1 MDMFPQ
7 NESARVIHEV
17 RQRRIACRKRL
28 RRQRAVPKNGSC
40 EMSGP
45 ENIAIA
51 TRTGESKERRE
62 AEDCEG
68 LSKSAEALDEACAGI
83 RG

>member
-1 MDMFPQ
+1 MDMFPH

-28 RRQRAVPKNGSC
+28 RRHRAVPKNGSC
-40 EMSGP
+40 EMSGL
-45 ENIAIA
+45 ENIATAARI
-51 TRTGESKERRE
+51 GELKERRE
-62 AEDCEG
+62 AEDGEG
-68 LSKSAEALDEACAGI
+68 LTKSAEALDEACAGI

>member
-7 NESARVIHEV
+7 NESTRTSHEV

-28 RRQRAVPKNGSC
+28 RRHRAVAKNGAC
-40 EMSGP
+40 EMSGL
-45 ENIAIA
+45 ENIAAA
-51 TRTGESKERRE
+51 TRVRELKERGE
-62 AEDCEG
+62 AEDYEG
-68 LSKSAEALDEACAGI
+68 LSNSAEALDEACAGI

>member
-7 NESARVIHEV
+7 NESARVSHEV

-28 RRQRAVPKNGSC
+28 RRHRVVAKNGSY
-40 EMSGP
+40 EMSGLD
-45 ENIAIA
+45 NLAA
-51 TRTGESKERRE
+51 ARRMLDLKERGE

-68 LSKSAEALDEACAGI
+68 LSNSAETLDEACAGV

>member
-1 MDMFPQ
+1 MDVFPQ

-28 RRQRAVPKNGSC
+28 RRQRAVSKNGAC
-40 EMSGP
+40 ELGGL
-45 ENIAIA
+45 ENIATA
-51 TRTGESKERRE
+51 PRMLELKEHGE
-62 AEDCEG
+62 AEDYEG
-68 LSKSAEALDEACAGI
+68 LSNGAEVLDEACAGG